1 MDKLNFTFHYKIPDL
16 KPNEIKNYSKE
27 AIDSKRKRFPYIIH
41 KKGDDFNQV
50 FNFISEESYMQPHL
64 HPDIKMIEKMHLIS
78 GSFKLI
84 LFNDSGK
91 VNEIFNLDKPGQKI
105 QVPGNVWHTYIMT
118 SKLSIIFETM
128 NGVYDPKTW
137 KKMSDWAP
145 EEDSVEATAYFKKL
159 KYIK

>member
-78 GSFKLI
+78 IFKILI
-84 LFNDSGK
+84 
-91 VNEIFNLDKPGQKI
+91 
-105 QVPGNVWHTYIMT
+105 
-118 SKLSIIFETM
+118 
-128 NGVYDPKTW
+128 
-137 KKMSDWAP
+137 
-145 EEDSVEATAYFKKL
+145 
-159 KYIK
+159 